1 VLGAA
6 GAAIEQTFSAL
17 KNLLL
22 LGERRIKRH
31 TGRPPAPGAAD
42 KIIEPSRVRRKR
54 DGAEPPCD
62 VRGDGA
68 LPNNES
74 PPDIMFDNMLFWSR
88 QSKDLGAKPQKLFGR
103 IEATRTGAKDRGD
116 P

>member
-1 VLGAA
+1 MLGAA
-6 GAAIEQTFSAL
+6 GAPVEQTFSAL

-31 TGRPPAPGAAD
+31 TGRPLHQERQIR
-42 KIIEPSRVRRKR
+42 IIEPVECGGTRWRRT
-54 DGAEPPCD
+54 ACD

-88 QSKDLGAKPQKLFGR
+88 QSKDLGAKL
-103 IEATRTGAKDRGD
+103 
-116 P
+116 